1 MSRYRTLYFGLLT
14 SAVLA
19 ACNAPNEPATPIEP
33 VAPQASS
40 PIEPLPPAPS
50 ATPAIGPSAPIV
62 TAAPTPQSVRI
73 KMTELQGSGISGALT
88 ASPAGNGVRIHGRL
102 SRSDAL
108 AEHAIHVHENG
119 DCSAPDGSSAGN
131 HFNPAGASHGHPDR
145 VPHHAGDLPNL
156 KSDPDGQL
164 IVDIYDEELQLGTGS
179 ATDILG
185 RALVVH
191 EKADDYATQP
201 SGDSGGRI
209 ACGVIRT
216 VDAG

>member
-1 MSRYRTLYFGLLT
+1 MPRYRTLCLGLLT

-19 ACNAPNEPATPIEP
+19 ACNQPDPPATPVEP

-40 PIEPLPPAPS
+40 PVATAPPDPPI
-50 ATPAIGPSAPIV
+50 TPETGPADPAM
-62 TAAPTPQSVRI
+62 TAMTTPKSVRI
-73 KMTELQGSGISGALT
+73 DMTELQGSGISGALT

-131 HFNPAGASHGHPDR
+131 HFNPAGASHGHPER

-185 RALVVH
+185 RALVLH